1 MMGFKAK
8 GLRQKQNK
16 YILKLSKSP
25 MKNRVI
31 RKKILTLLSN
41 QMMSYLLSKQMMSNQ
56 TMSLHKVCLQS
67 LQLRLFKG
75 LNKTKL
81 PPLRNLQ
88 SKITLLELTK
98 RERRKNLEILKREE
112 RWAERWEI

>member
-1 MMGFKAK
+1 
-8 GLRQKQNK
+8 
-16 YILKLSKSP
+16 